1 MFGNREGK
9 RPLGKRGRRCEVN
22 GNMYAC
28 VKGRGCRSSLGQ
40 DRVQR
45 RSWMNTVTN
54 VQIPLK
60 ARNALSKQASRRFHE
75 GLRLGSD
82 IIKREGKLVSAIRT

>member
-1 MFGNREGK
+1 
-9 RPLGKRGRRCEVN
+9 
-22 GNMYAC
+22 
-28 VKGRGCRSSLGQ
+28 
-40 DRVQR
+40 
-45 RSWMNTVTN
+45 MNTVTN